1 MSSAKNN
8 SQKKINPNA
17 SKNLVFNSD
26 LSDEK
31 CYPRFIEGIQF
42 SDFRHIKDLTLS
54 FHTPV
59 SVISGANKS
68 GKTTVLLSIA
78 CSHFEF
84 NKRDYTNGK
93 VARHTWSDVLKFT
106 SHDVQLSDWTYHL
119 SIKSGSKRETRRGQR
134 KAATKKWNGVGKKES
149 QVLGVHVVYIDLE
162 RILPA
167 RYYSSALHKKSQLAS
182 ATNVSAKNQLFIEEC
197 ISYIF
202 EHEYSLKKIANHMGE
217 DVLGF
222 IGENNMY
229 SSYNC
234 ASGEDVVSRI
244 LIDSIEAPSN
254 SLILIDEI
262 ELGLHPGI
270 QRRLMDIIFEISS
283 RDQKQFIV
291 TTHSAAIISSVPE
304 KARIFIDRKGTEHE
318 PISPISINA
327 ALSKMDS
334 LHYPLIDLFCED
346 EIAEKICNKALQKIN
361 QANIPGVS
369 SKLINLVRSG
379 SADITFSNFESR
391 KRTYDQVKIKS
402 GHSCVLDG
410 DMRTKRNKGGELLY
424 PPQPGLSFLPGNLA
438 PEKLLCDLYEK
449 KYKNGNLRYHI
460 KNSNVH
466 CLLDK
471 MVEFAGFPT
480 KDAAFEAAWACLL
493 DDATLSA
500 EFENFAAF
508 LVDECRR
515 YSPDL

>member
-17 SKNLVFNSD
+17 SKNLVFSSD

-31 CYPRFIEGIQF
+31 CYPRFIDGIQF
-42 SDFRHIKDLTLS
+42 SDFRHIKHLTLS
-54 FHTPV
+54 FRTPV

-93 VARHTWSDVLKFT
+93 ASRHTWSNVLKFT
-106 SHDVQLSDWTYHL
+106 SHDVQTSDWTYHL
-119 SIKSGSKRETRRGQR
+119 TIKSGAKRETRRGQR
-134 KAATKKWNGVGKKES
+134 KAATKKWNGIGKKES
-149 QVLGVHVVYIDLE
+149 QVKGVHVVYIDLE

-167 RYYSSALHKKSQLAS
+167 RYYSSALHKKSQLALP
-182 ATNVSAKNQLFIEEC
+182 TNVSTKNQLFIEEC

-202 EHEYSLKKIANHMGE
+202 ENTYSLQKIAGHMGE

-222 IGENNMY
+222 TENNKY
-229 SSYNC
+229 SSYNS

-270 QRRLMDIIFEISS
+270 QRRLMDIIFEISN

-291 TTHSAAIISSVPE
+291 TTHSATIISSVPE
-304 KARIFIDRKGTEHE
+304 KARVFIDRKGTNHE

-334 LHYPLIDLFCED
+334 VNYPLIDLFCED

-361 QANIPGVS
+361 QANIPGIS

-379 SADITFSNFESR
+379 PADIAFSNFESR

-410 DMRTKRNKGGELLY
+410 DMRNMRSKSGSLLY
-424 PPQPGLSFLPGNLA
+424 PPQQGLHFLPSSWP

-449 KYKNGNLRYHI
+449 NFNNSHLRYHI
-460 KNSNVH
+460 NNSNVH

-471 MVEFAGFPT
+471 MVELAGFPT

-493 DDATLSA
+493 QDATLLA
-500 EFENFAAF
+500 DFENFAAF

>member
-1 MSSAKNN
+1 VSSAKKN
-8 SQKKINPNA
+8 SQRKINPNA
-17 SKNLVFNSD
+17 SKDAVFTAD
-26 LSDEK
+26 LAAEK

-54 FHTPV
+54 FSTPV

-93 VARHTWSDVLKFT
+93 AARHTWSDVLKFT
-106 SHDVQLSDWTYHL
+106 SHDVQVSDWTYHL
-119 SIKSGSKRETRRGQR
+119 AIKSGAKRETRRGQR

-149 QVLGVHVVYIDLE
+149 QVQGVHVVYIDLD

-182 ATNVSAKNQLFIEEC
+182 ATNVSTKNQLFIEEC

-202 EHEYSLKKIANHMGE
+202 EHEYSLQKIANHMGE

-222 IGENNMY
+222 TGETNKY

-234 ASGEDVVSRI
+234 ASGEDVLSRI
-244 LIDSIEAPSN
+244 LIDSIEAPTN

-270 QRRLMDIIFEISS
+270 QRRLMDIIFEISD
-283 RDQKQFIV
+283 RDQKQFIL
-291 TTHSAAIISSVPE
+291 TTHSATIIASVPD
-304 KARIFIDRKGTEHE
+304 KARIFIDRKGADHE
-318 PISPISINA
+318 PINPISINA

-334 LHYPLIDLFCED
+334 IHYPLIDLFCED

-361 QANIPGVS
+361 HSNIPGIS
-369 SKLINLVRSG
+369 SRLINLVHSG
-379 SADITFSNFESR
+379 SADVTFSNFKSR
-391 KRTYDQVKIKS
+391 ERTYNQVKIKS

-410 DMRTKRNKGGELLY
+410 DMRSQRDKNGDFFY
-424 PPQPGLSFLPGNLA
+424 PPQLGLHFLPGTMA

-449 KYKNGNLRYHI
+449 KFKNSQLRFHI
-460 KNSNVH
+460 AHSNVH

-471 MVEFAGFPT
+471 MVEFAGFAT

-493 DDATLSA
+493 EDAQLFA

>member
-1 MSSAKNN
+1 VKKTP
-8 SQKKINPNA
+8 QKKINPNA
-17 SKNLVFNSD
+17 SKAAVFGANLA
-26 LSDEK
+26 DEK

-42 SDFRHIKDLTLS
+42 SDFRHIKDLSLS
-54 FHTPV
+54 FQTPV
-59 SVISGANKS
+59 SVISGGNKS

-93 VARHTWSDVLKFT
+93 ATRHTWSDVLKFT
-106 SHDVQLSDWTYHL
+106 LHDVQASDWTYYL
-119 SIKSGSKRETRRGQR
+119 SIKTGSKRDTRRGQR

-149 QVLGVHVVYIDLE
+149 QVQGVQVVYIDLD

-167 RYYSSALHKKSQLAS
+167 RYYSSALHKKSQVAL
-182 ATNVSAKNQLFIEEC
+182 ATNVSAKNQSFIEEC

-202 EHEYSLKKIANHMGE
+202 QNDYTVQKIANHMSE
-217 DVLGF
+217 DLLGF
-222 IGENNMY
+222 TGENNKY

-234 ASGEDVVSRI
+234 ASGEDVISRI
-244 LIDSIEAPSN
+244 LIDSIEAPAN

-270 QRRLMDIIFEISS
+270 QRRLMDIIFEISD
-283 RDQKQFIV
+283 RDQKQFII

-304 KARIFIDRKGTEHE
+304 QARIFIDRKGSNHE
-318 PISPISINA
+318 PINPISINA

-334 LHYPLIDLFCED
+334 IHYPLIDVFCED
-346 EIAEKICNKALQKIN
+346 EIAEKICHKALQQIN
-361 QANIPGVS
+361 LLCIPGIS
-369 SKLINLVRSG
+369 SKLINIVRSG
-379 SADITFSNFESR
+379 SADITYANFQSR

-410 DMRTKRNKGGELLY
+410 DMRLLKDKGGNLMY
-424 PPQPGLSFLPGNLA
+424 SPQEGLHFLPGTSA

-449 KYKNGNLRYHI
+449 KFPNSELRYHI
-460 KNSNVH
+460 NHSNVH

-471 MVEFAGFPT
+471 MVEFANFTT
-480 KDAAFEAAWACLL
+480 KDAAFEAAWVCLL
-493 DDATLSA
+493 EDPILSA
-500 EFENFAAF
+500 EFETFAAF